1 MEITIDRLEKYAK
14 ANFYITDIPQAKPLY
29 FMLKEVNELFD
40 PNSIKVIYPKNLF
53 LNDKQVEL
61 FLFTDK
67 KQIIKVTYEKG
78 EVHTDLYFSK
88 NLSMYINISDYCRSL
103 NIRFID
109 GDEIEFNSKNDT
121 DHANTGSFND
131 LIVAIWKV
139 LLSGDKTV
147 RDWIDMVYIFS
158 LSRMLFYF

>member
-1 MEITIDRLEKYAK
+1 
-14 ANFYITDIPQAKPLY
+14 
-29 FMLKEVNELFD
+29 LFD

-147 RDWIDMVYIFS
+147 RD
-158 LSRMLFYF
+158 

>member
-1 MEITIDRLEKYAK
+1 MTNKWSCSCLPI
-14 ANFYITDIPQAKPLY
+14 
-29 FMLKEVNELFD
+29 
-40 PNSIKVIYPKNLF
+40 
-53 LNDKQVEL
+53 
-61 FLFTDK
+61 
-67 KQIIKVTYEKG
+67 KQIIKVTYEK
-78 EVHTDLYFSK
+78 EKFIPTCIFQ

-147 RDWIDMVYIFS
+147 RD
-158 LSRMLFYF
+158 